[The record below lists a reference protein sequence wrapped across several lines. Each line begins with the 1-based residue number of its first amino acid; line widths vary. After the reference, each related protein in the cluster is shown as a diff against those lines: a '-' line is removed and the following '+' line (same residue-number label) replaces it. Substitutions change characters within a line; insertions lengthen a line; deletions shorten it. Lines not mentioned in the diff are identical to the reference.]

1 MPINCKAKAL
11 NSFLSITLVSDNP
24 LVSLVWMMATGRES
38 ICASSS
44 SRNAVMGK
52 WFFSSVESLQAKKNS
67 NNKGTTNLLISIIRQ
82 NYEAVEE

>member
-1 MPINCKAKAL
+1 
-11 NSFLSITLVSDNP
+11 
-24 LVSLVWMMATGRES
+24 
-38 ICASSS
+38 
-44 SRNAVMGK
+44 MGK